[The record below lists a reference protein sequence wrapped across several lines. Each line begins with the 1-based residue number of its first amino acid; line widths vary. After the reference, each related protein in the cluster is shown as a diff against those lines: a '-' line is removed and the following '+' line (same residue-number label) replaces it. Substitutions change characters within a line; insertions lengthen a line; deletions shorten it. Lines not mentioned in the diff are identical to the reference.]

1 MKKITAL
8 LYLMFLTLHV
18 QAQKAMTLQ
27 ECIAYALEHN
37 VELKQRAIDVDL
49 RKQDVYESKNRFL
62 PDVKAE
68 VSEQVGHGNLAT
80 ASGMMNSGASSKY
93 SLSYTA
99 ASVTSTMP
107 VYTGGFIKHQ
117 KKADEFSLESALHNL
132 DAARKDLSIQISIQF
147 LQVLYYK
154 NLTEVSRQ
162 QCILSKDL
170 LERAKARVEEGKSPI
185 SEQANAEAKLA
196 EDEWKLAK
204 DEGNVTLALVNLAQM
219 LTLPSP
225 ESFDISEEGLVMP
238 AQIPGD
244 MNLQPSLDYYE
255 NCVENYPTIA
265 SAKAMVK
272 EAESKVLVEK
282 SKLKP
287 TVSLRASLSTNYYY
301 IFDKGVP
308 SPTFSNQFFEQN
320 PAEII
325 GVHVSV
331 PIFNRGATRAAVNR
345 SKLMVQNK
353 QNNLELQRQELRNE
367 IELAYYNAKVS
378 IDNYYTASKARKA
391 GEISFWFEKDKYEA
405 GRSSLFDMNEA
416 NQKWLKAQQDELQA
430 KYEYLIRKQ
439 ILDFYSE

>member
-8 LYLMFLTLHV
+8 LILMFLTLHV

-93 SLSYTA
+93 SLSYTS

-170 LERAKARVEEGKSPI
+170 LERAKAKVEESKSPI

-204 DEGNVTLALVNLAQM
+204 DEGNVTLALVNLSQM

-345 SKLMVQNK
+345 SMLMVQNK

-378 IDNYYTASKARKA
+378 IDNYHTASKARKA
-391 GEISFWFEKDKYEA
+391 GEISFRFEKDKYEA
-405 GRSSLFDMNEA
+405 GRSSLFEMNEA

>member
-1 MKKITAL
+1 MKKVTAL
-8 LYLMFLTLHV
+8 LFLIIFTSNVL
-18 QAQKAMTLQ
+18 AQKAMTLQ

-49 RKQDVYESKNRFL
+49 RQQDVFESKSRAL

-68 VSEQVGHGNLAT
+68 ISEQIGHGNLAT
-80 ASGMMNSGASSKY
+80 ASGMMNSGTSSTY
-93 SLSYTA
+93 SLSYSA
-99 ASVTSTMP
+99 ASVASTMP
-107 VYTGGFIKHQ
+107 IYTGGFIKHQ
-117 KKADEFSLESALHNL
+117 KKADKFSLESALHNL
-132 DAARKDLSIQISIQF
+132 EAARKDLSIQISIQF
-147 LQVLYYK
+147 LQVLYFK
-154 NLTEVSRQ
+154 SLTEVSRQ
-162 QCILSKDL
+162 QCVLSKDL
-170 LERAKARVEEGKSPI
+170 LERAKTRVEEGKSPV

-219 LTLPSP
+219 LTMPSP
-225 ESFDISEEGLVMP
+225 ESFDISDEGLVMP
-238 AQIPGD
+238 SQIPGD
-244 MNLQPSLDYYE
+244 MNLQPSLNYYE
-255 NCVENYPTIA
+255 SCVENYPTIA

-287 TVSLRASLSTNYYY
+287 TVNLRASLSTNYYY
-301 IFDKGVP
+301 IFDKGVH
-308 SPTFSNQFFEQN
+308 SPAFSNQFFDKN

-353 QNNLELQRQELRNE
+353 LNNLDLQRQQLRNE

-378 IDNYYTASKARKA
+378 IANYYTASKARKA
-391 GEISFWFEKDKYEA
+391 GEISFRFEKDKYEA
-405 GRSSLFDMNEA
+405 GRNSIFDLNEA

>member
-1 MKKITAL
+1 MKKVTAL
-8 LYLMFLTLHV
+8 LFLIIFTSNVL
-18 QAQKAMTLQ
+18 AQKAMTLQ

-49 RKQDVYESKNRFL
+49 RQQDVFESKSRAL

-68 VSEQVGHGNLAT
+68 ISEQIGHGNLAT
-80 ASGMMNSGASSKY
+80 ASGMMNSGTSSTY
-93 SLSYTA
+93 SLSYSA
-99 ASVTSTMP
+99 ASVASTMP
-107 VYTGGFIKHQ
+107 IYTGGFIKHQ
-117 KKADEFSLESALHNL
+117 KKADKFSLESALHNL
-132 DAARKDLSIQISIQF
+132 EAARKDLSIQISIQF

-154 NLTEVSRQ
+154 SLTEVSRQ
-162 QCILSKDL
+162 QCVLSKDL
-170 LERAKARVEEGKSPI
+170 LERAKTRVEEGKSPV

-219 LTLPSP
+219 LTMPSP
-225 ESFDISEEGLVMP
+225 ESFDISDEGLVMP
-238 AQIPGD
+238 SQIPGD
-244 MNLQPSLDYYE
+244 MNLQPSLNYYE
-255 NCVENYPTIA
+255 SCVENYPTIA

-287 TVSLRASLSTNYYY
+287 TVNLRASLSTNYYY
-301 IFDKGVP
+301 IFDKGVH
-308 SPTFSNQFFEQN
+308 SPAFSNQFFDKN

-353 QNNLELQRQELRNE
+353 LNNLDLQRQQLRNE

-378 IDNYYTASKARKA
+378 IANYYTASKARKA
-391 GEISFWFEKDKYEA
+391 GEISFRFEKDKYEA
-405 GRSSLFDMNEA
+405 GRNSIFDLNEA

>member
-1 MKKITAL
+1 MKKIIAL
-8 LYLMFLTLHV
+8 LFLVFLTLHV

-27 ECIAYALEHN
+27 DCIAYALEHN

-49 RKQDVYESKNRFL
+49 RKQDVFESKNRFL

-93 SLSYTA
+93 SLSYTS

-107 VYTGGFIKHQ
+107 IYTGGFIKHQ

-132 DAARKDLSIQISIQF
+132 EAARKDLSIQIAVQF

-170 LERAKARVEEGKSPI
+170 LERAKARVEEGRSPI

-238 AQIPGD
+238 AQILGD

-282 SKLKP
+282 SKLRP

-353 QNNLELQRQELRNE
+353 QNHLELQRQELCNE

-378 IDNYYTASKARKA
+378 IDNYHTASKARKA
-391 GEISFWFEKDKYEA
+391 GEISFRFEKDKYEA